1 MKKLLV
7 CTDGSNYAKIC
18 CKYAAW
24 LAKRTGASVDALY
37 LTDLRQFEIPLV
49 ADLGGSLG
57 VQPYQN
63 VLSQIQEL
71 EKQKASIIEENTR
84 KVFEEE
90 GLPGPIEFHHQTGLL
105 VDCLEDFGENFDLI
119 LLGKRGESAEY
130 AIEHLGSTME
140 RVIRAG
146 KKPCL
151 VTSRSFREIKKVI
164 LAYDG
169 GVTCRKAVEF
179 LANFSPA
186 QELELHIVT
195 VVEDK
200 KQDLAEKH
208 LQEASDILGAS
219 NLQAVCRV
227 LNGEVEEEISDYVE
241 KEQIDLLLMGAYGH
255 SRIRYLLI
263 GSTTTAMIRSCR
275 IPVLCFR

>member
-7 CTDGSNYAKIC
+7 CTDGSNYSKVC
-18 CKYAAW
+18 CMYAAW
-24 LAKRTGASVDALY
+24 LAKRTDAAVEALY

-63 VLSQIQEL
+63 MLSQIQEL
-71 EKQKASIIEENTR
+71 ENQKAVIIEEATR
-84 KVFEEE
+84 KVFEAE
-90 GLPGPIEFHHQTGLL
+90 GLQKPIEFHHKTGLL
-105 VDCLEDFGENFDLI
+105 VDCLEGFGENFDLI
-119 LLGKRGESAEY
+119 LLGKRGERSED

-146 KKPCL
+146 KKPCM
-151 VTSRSFREIKKVI
+151 VTSRSFREINKII

-169 GVTCRKAVEF
+169 GATCQKAVEF
-179 LANFSPA
+179 LAGFSA
-186 QELELHIVT
+186 FHELELHLVT
-195 VVEDK
+195 VAEDK
-200 KQDLAEKH
+200 GQDQAEKR
-208 LQEASDILGAS
+208 LQEAGNILRAS
-219 NLQAVCRV
+219 SLQPLCRM
-227 LNGEVEEEISDYVE
+227 LNGDVEEEISNYVE

>member
-7 CTDGSNYAKIC
+7 CTDGSNYAKVC

-24 LAKRTGASVDALY
+24 LAKRTDAAVEALY

-71 EKQKASIIEENTR
+71 ENQKSAIIEEATR
-84 KVFEEE
+84 KVFEDE
-90 GLPGPIEFHHQTGLL
+90 GLQKPIEFHHKTGLL
-105 VDCLEDFGENFDLI
+105 VDSLEDFGENFDLI
-119 LLGKRGESAEY
+119 LLGKRGERAEY

-146 KKPCL
+146 KKPCM
-151 VTSRSFREIKKVI
+151 VTSRSFREIKKLI

-169 GVTCRKAVEF
+169 GATCRKAVKF
-179 LANFSPA
+179 LAGFNAFH
-186 QELELHIVT
+186 ELELHLVT
-195 VVEDK
+195 VAEDK
-200 KQDLAEKH
+200 GQDQAEKR
-208 LQEASDILGAS
+208 LQEAGDILRKS
-219 NLQAVCRV
+219 SLQPTCRI
-227 LNGEVEEEISDYVE
+227 LNGDVEEEISDYVE

>member
-7 CTDGSNYAKIC
+7 CTDGSNYAKVC

-24 LAKRTGASVDALY
+24 LAKRTDAAVEALY

-71 EKQKASIIEENTR
+71 ENQKSAIIEEATR
-84 KVFEEE
+84 KVFEDE
-90 GLPGPIEFHHQTGLL
+90 GLQKSIEFHHKTGLL
-105 VDCLEDFGENFDLI
+105 VDSLEDFGENFDLI
-119 LLGKRGESAEY
+119 LLGKRGERAEY

-146 KKPCL
+146 KKPCM
-151 VTSRSFREIKKVI
+151 VTSRSFREIKKLI

-169 GVTCRKAVEF
+169 GATCRKAVKF
-179 LANFSPA
+179 LAGFNAFH
-186 QELELHIVT
+186 ELDLHLVT
-195 VVEDK
+195 VAEDK
-200 KQDLAEKH
+200 GQDQAEKR
-208 LQEASDILGAS
+208 LQEAGDILRES
-219 NLQAVCRV
+219 SLQPTCRI
-227 LNGEVEEEISDYVE
+227 LDGEVEEEISDYVE